1 MTPIELFKTWP
12 GGGEI
17 TWTHGTGRV
26 VTSPLVLLFATTDG
40 FLAVPP
46 GYQLEWPC
54 PNERVH
60 KGKLTIEGRA
70 LVFPAGRITDRA
82 VESDR
87 RGDRAVSDWYKSLE
101 DRGITVEQERAD
113 YGYRMGYN
121 DIITE

>member
-1 MTPIELFKTWP
+1 MTPVELFKTWP

-17 TWTHGTGRV
+17 TWKHRTGKTITH
-26 VTSPLVLLFATTDG
+26 PLVLLFATADG
-40 FLAVPP
+40 FLAVTP

-60 KGKLTIEGRA
+60 KGELTIEGGA

-87 RGDRAVSDWYKSLE
+87 RGDREVSDWYKSLE